1 MKRRAF
7 AAALSAAVLAPRPA
21 AAQGPPSATSGD
33 GAWRLQAA
41 DPPAGLTLFDATGA
55 VVRRYATTTLDGR
68 ASSRVSAI
76 RDNPRRRSF
85 VLALPEIA
93 ELWEISYDPK
103 AEPIYDGLVHDWR
116 LGEGIATPGR
126 FGVRRTRLERG
137 EAVERF
143 DFDASGARVID
154 LDRGTVI
161 HLDVRRVIGPPQR

>member
-1 MKRRAF
+1 MQRRALV
-7 AAALSAAVLAPRPA
+7 AATLAAGLA
-21 AAQGPPSATSGD
+21 AAQTIAGATSSD

-41 DPPAGLTLFDATGA
+41 EPPAGLTLFDAAGA

-93 ELWEISYDPK
+93 EVWEIPYDAK

-161 HLDVRRVIGPPQR
+161 HLDVRRVIAPARR

>member
-1 MKRRAF
+1 MKRRALVASLL
-7 AAALSAAVLAPRPA
+7 AAPLAGAQTTPSAA
-21 AAQGPPSATSGD
+21 SGD
-33 GAWRLQAA
+33 GAWRLEALQ
-41 DPPAGLTLFDATGA
+41 PPAGLALFDATGA

-76 RDNPRRRSF
+76 RDNPKRRSF

-93 ELWEISYDPK
+93 EVWEISYDPK

-126 FGVRRTRLERG
+126 FGVRRTRLERR

-143 DFDASGARVID
+143 EFDATGARVID

-161 HLDVRRVIGPPQR
+161 HLDVRRVIAPPQR